1 MLELIIFGL
10 GFWLGYQ
17 IGIAILSYKL
27 RHLLYKEAKKQGI
40 VIPYQNNVLE
50 EEEQL
55 PSVSQLMVE
64 KSNNILYLYN
74 REDETFVCQGST
86 LEELAV
92 LAKEYKNI
100 KYAAVLH
107 DDDVVAFV
115 DGKIKTVL

>member
-1 MLELIIFGL
+1 MLELIIL
-10 GFWLGYQ
+10 CLVFWLGYQ
-17 IGIAILSYKL
+17 IGYASLSYKL

-40 VIPYQNNVLE
+40 VIPYQDKLL

-55 PSVSQLMVE
+55 PTVPLLMVE

-74 REDETFVCQGST
+74 REDETFVCQGSS

-107 DDDVVAFV
+107 DDDAVAFV
-115 DGKIKTVL
+115 DGKIKTIL

>member
-17 IGIAILSYKL
+17 FGIAILSYKL

-40 VIPYQNNVLE
+40 VIPYQNNIL
-50 EEEQL
+50 EEQL
-55 PSVSQLMVE
+55 PTVSQLMVE

>member
-1 MLELIIFGL
+1 
-10 GFWLGYQ
+10 
-17 IGIAILSYKL
+17 
-27 RHLLYKEAKKQGI
+27 
-40 VIPYQNNVLE
+40 
-50 EEEQL
+50 
-55 PSVSQLMVE
+55 MVE

-74 REDETFVCQGST
+74 REDETFVCQGSS

-115 DGKIKTVL
+115 DGKIKVVL

>member
-1 MLELIIFGL
+1 MLELIIL
-10 GFWLGYQ
+10 CLVFWLGYQ
-17 IGIAILSYKL
+17 TGFAILSHRL

-40 VIPYQNNVLE
+40 VIPYQDKLLE
-50 EEEQL
+50 EE
-55 PSVSQLMVE
+55 PTVSQLMVE

-74 REDETFVCQGST
+74 REDETFVCQGSS

-107 DDDVVAFV
+107 EDDVVAFV
-115 DGKIKTVL
+115 DGKIKVVL

>member
-1 MLELIIFGL
+1 MLELIIL
-10 GFWLGYQ
+10 CLVFWLGYQ
-17 IGIAILSYKL
+17 TGFAILSHRL

-40 VIPYQNNVLE
+40 VIPYQDNVI
-50 EEEQL
+50 EEQL

-74 REDETFVCQGST
+74 REDETFVCQGSS

-107 DDDVVAFV
+107 EDDVVAFV
-115 DGKIKTVL
+115 DGKIKVVL

>member
-40 VIPYQNNVLE
+40 VIPYENNVL

>member
-1 MLELIIFGL
+1 MLELIIL
-10 GFWLGYQ
+10 CLVFWLGYQ
-17 IGIAILSYKL
+17 TGFAILSHRL

-40 VIPYQNNVLE
+40 VIPYQDNLLE
-50 EEEQL
+50 EE
-55 PSVSQLMVE
+55 PTVSQLMVE

-74 REDETFVCQGST
+74 REDETFVCQGSS

-107 DDDVVAFV
+107 EDDVVAFV
-115 DGKIKTVL
+115 DGKIKVVL

>member
-1 MLELIIFGL
+1 MLELIIL
-10 GFWLGYQ
+10 CLVFWLGYQ
-17 IGIAILSYKL
+17 TGFAILSHRL

-40 VIPYQNNVLE
+40 TIPYQDNVLE
-50 EEEQL
+50 EEQ
-55 PSVSQLMVE
+55 PTVSQLMVE

-74 REDETFVCQGST
+74 REDDTFVCQGSS

-107 DDDVVAFV
+107 EDDVVAFV
-115 DGKIKTVL
+115 DGKIKVVL